1 MSMSALK
8 SYKERQAREYEQ
20 QQTAEYFEKLRK
32 MCDVYIDGYL
42 EHCELQFYDVLA
54 SEFGFRR
61 KRLERVM
68 LEFIKRHREDKAR
81 YMRFEDDWGFDPNNP
96 YKDSTHTI
104 ALKNRLR
111 DAYGLDYDAM
121 VEYVK
126 KGIDEDEGDQSENPA
141 EN

>member
-42 EHCELQFYDVLA
+42 EQCELQFYDMLA
-54 SEFGFRR
+54 DELGFRK
-61 KRLERVM
+61 KRLERAM
-68 LEFIKRHREDKAR
+68 RGWHKRHMADKAR
-81 YMRFEDDWGFDPNNP
+81 YIRDEDDWGFDPNTP

-104 ALKNRLR
+104 GLKNRLR
-111 DAYGLDYDAM
+111 DAYGFDYDAM
-121 VEYVK
+121 VEEIM
-126 KGIDEDEGDQSENPA
+126 KGLEENECDQSENPA
-141 EN
+141 EA